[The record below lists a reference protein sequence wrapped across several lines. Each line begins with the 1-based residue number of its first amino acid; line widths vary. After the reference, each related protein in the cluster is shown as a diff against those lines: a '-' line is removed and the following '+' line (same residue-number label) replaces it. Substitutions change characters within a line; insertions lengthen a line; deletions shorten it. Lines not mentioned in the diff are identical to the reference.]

1 MYLLSFSL
9 KRGEPFQ
16 FISSFLHY
24 WSFRYSVDF
33 PKDKY
38 VKVPACLNSRY
49 RYNSERVAVCG
60 HKLAWHNNSI
70 FIGFCWCSVGRRLA
84 GAGPGGSIDIEY
96 EAAAAASCPEPGSSQ
111 QLAVSTWQLRDKVHR
126 VQGDL
131 TSAQPHLSSVQ
142 PSVPWSTL
150 SISCVTL
157 VLQTSGT
164 DA

>member
-1 MYLLSFSL
+1 M
-9 KRGEPFQ
+9 
-16 FISSFLHY
+16 
-24 WSFRYSVDF
+24 DF

-49 RYNSERVAVCG
+49 RYNSERVTVCG

-111 QLAVSTWQLRDKVHR
+111 QSVPGGSVTRSTESR
-126 VQGDL
+126 VTSDLSL
-131 TSAQPHLSSVQ
+131 TSPQQCPAQCPQVHTLHLLCDPCPADQ
-142 PSVPWSTL
+142 WHQTPRPR
-150 SISCVTL
+150 
-157 VLQTSGT
+157 LQTENLYLLQIQPT
-164 DA
+164 WNR

>member
-1 MYLLSFSL
+1 M
-9 KRGEPFQ
+9 
-16 FISSFLHY
+16 
-24 WSFRYSVDF
+24 DF

-96 EAAAAASCPEPGSSQ
+96 EAAAAASCPKPGSSQ
-111 QLAVSTWQLRDKVHR
+111 QSVPGGSVTRSTESR
-126 VQGDL
+126 V
-131 TSAQPHLSSVQ
+131 TSPHLSLSSVQ
-142 PSVPWSTL
+142 PTVPRSTL
-150 SISCVTL
+150 STSCVTL
-157 VLQTSGT
+157 VLHQQWHHRHLDRDCRLKTYDLYLLQIQST
-164 DA
+164 WTR

>member
-24 WSFRYSVDF
+24 WSFRYSMDF

-96 EAAAAASCPEPGSSQ
+96 EAAAAASCPKPGSSQ
-111 QLAVSTWQLRDKVHR
+111 QSVPGGSVTRSTESR
-126 VQGDL
+126 V
-131 TSAQPHLSSVQ
+131 TSASPHLSSPVSS
-142 PSVPWSTL
+142 PVSPGPPPVWPV
-150 SISCVTL
+150 SCTS
-157 VLQTSGT
+157 SGT
-164 DA
+164 LDT